1 MNVTIEKGQRV
12 RLVHTSDPYTDLTRG
27 CLGTVGRVD
36 ALGTV
41 HINWDSGSRLGLV
54 PGVDEWVIL

>member
-12 RLVHTSDPYTDLTRG
+12 RLVHTSDPYTNLIRG
-27 CLGTVGRVD
+27 ALGTVRRVD

>member
-12 RLVHTSDPYTDLTRG
+12 RLVHTSDPYTNLTRG
-27 CLGTVGRVD
+27 ALGTVRRVD